1 MPARNNADANEIVL
15 TTRAGNQAVLPM
27 VLAAGMRGR
36 IRMAADVLTVRLPVR
51 DLRPLSR

>member
-1 MPARNNADANEIVL
+1 
-15 TTRAGNQAVLPM
+15 VLPM

-51 DLRPLSR
+51 ELRPAAT